1 MKEEYA
7 RSCSALLADNDAANS
22 GVEGERESGA
32 RTAHVVHG
40 VGLDGTRKDASSGR
54 YRSPTG
60 KSPRKSLQRRPLGS
74 SSILGAHRGEQ
85 QGLLDR
91 AEQYYLSKEF
101 LLEQKLKGLERNNP
115 RQGKGD
121 QKGLKG
127 RGGKGDREKGASVG
141 KGKDKVD
148 TTAK

>member
-1 MKEEYA
+1 MLPTLGQKVNVRAGRELRTLCTVLDLMAQEKMPQA
-7 RSCSALLADNDAANS
+7 ADIVAQQVKALERACSEGHRGAAQFLELI
-22 GVEGERESGA
+22 G
-32 RTAHVVHG
+32 
-40 VGLDGTRKDASSGR
+40 
-54 YRSPTG
+54 
-60 KSPRKSLQRRPLGS
+60 
-74 SSILGAHRGEQ
+74 GEQ

-101 LLEQKLKGLERNNP
+101 LLEQKLKGLERSNP

-121 QKGLKG
+121 QKGFKG